1 MNICNGQVH
10 QIKLSNRIYSSTY
23 HIILGGLLV
32 DLYAESAGIELWH
45 RYIHVGIHGKE
56 TAMGQV
62 NREQT
67 RYLLLWRIF
76 QAHNHIV
83 LGSVL
88 AAFFVP
94 VKCTN
99 LQCVI
104 NKL

>member
-1 MNICNGQVH
+1 MH
-10 QIKLSNRIYSSTY
+10 QIKLSNILVYSSTY

-32 DLYAESAGIELWH
+32 DLYAEGAGIELWH

-62 NREQT
+62 NRKQT

-76 QAHNHIV
+76 KAHNHIV

-94 VKCTN
+94 VKCTTFTVCYQQ
-99 LQCVI
+99 LSI
-104 NKL
+104 I